1 MDEKRFYRITGSGI
15 LCLGIQNDGKGRFR
29 ICIAVDVNMA
39 DTTCV
44 SHDRN
49 VRMIH
54 DVAHEGVGA
63 AGNQQIHQA
72 FEGEQLR
79 NLRMLCRMKETGR
92 GQTAFQGAVID
103 QGKKEPVGMEAFFS
117 ALEDGTIPA
126 FDTKRGDLN
135 HGIGTRLENDAD
147 DTDGHGD
154 LCKNQPLVQF
164 ALQQNSSGRIGECGE

>member
-1 MDEKRFYRITGSGI
+1 MDEKRFYCITGSGI
-15 LCLGIQNDGKGRFR
+15 LCLGIQDDGKGRFR
-29 ICIAVDVNMA
+29 IGIAVDVNMA
-39 DTTCV
+39 DAACV

-63 AGNQQIHQA
+63 AGNQQIDQA

-92 GQTAFQGAVID
+92 GQIAFQGTVID

-126 FDTKRGDLN
+126 FDAKRSDLN
-135 HGIGTRLENDAD
+135 HGIGTRLENDTD

-154 LCKNQPLVQF
+154 L
-164 ALQQNSSGRIGECGE
+164 G

>member
-1 MDEKRFYRITGSGI
+1 
-15 LCLGIQNDGKGRFR
+15 
-29 ICIAVDVNMA
+29 
-39 DTTCV
+39 
-44 SHDRN
+44 
-49 VRMIH
+49 MIH

-79 NLRMLCRMKETGR
+79 NLRMLCRMKETGGR
-92 GQTAFQGAVID
+92 QTAFQSTVID
-103 QGKKEPVGMEAFFS
+103 QGKKEPVGMEAFFT

-147 DTDGHGD
+147 DTDGDGD
-154 LCKNQPLVQF
+154 LGQNQPLVQF
-164 ALQQNSSGRIGECGE
+164 ALQQNLSGRIGECGE